1 MELFVAIC
9 LIVIGLAVGLLG
21 FKLFRV
27 LLPIAGLIVGA
38 TIGYTGIQGIFG
50 TGVTST
56 TVAVL
61 VAIVFGLVLA
71 ILSYAFFDIAVTVL
85 LGLAFSSF
93 FTLFGVVLGLSAN
106 GFVVFMLSVAGFIIG
121 LLVALSAPLLAEGLV
136 TFVTAFIG
144 SGLVLGGVFLLGS
157 GVTLVDLHANG
168 VITTVVERVG
178 GSFWWIL
185 VWVASAVIMRQV
197 QLRSLF
203 LELFPKELGYS
214 QAASKK

>member
-21 FKLFRV
+21 LKLFRV
-27 LLPIAGLIVGA
+27 VLPIAGLVVGA
-38 TIGYTGIQGIFG
+38 TVGYSGIQGIFG

-56 TVAVL
+56 TIAIL

-71 ILSYAFFDIAVTVL
+71 VLSYSFFDIAITVL

-93 FTLFGVVLGLSAN
+93 FTLLGIALGLSAN

-121 LLVALSAPLLAEGLV
+121 LKVAFSSPLVAEGLV
-136 TFVTAFIG
+136 TFVTAFVG
-144 SGLVLGGVFLLGS
+144 AGLLLGGVFLLS
-157 GVTLVDLHANG
+157 GGASLADMHANG
-168 VITTVVERVG
+168 VISTVVQRLYD
-178 GSFWWIL
+178 SFWWVL
-185 VWVASAVIMRQV
+185 VWIALAIIMRYI

-203 LELFPKELGYS
+203 LELFPASLGYS
-214 QAASKK
+214 QSSATK